1 MTRALVVY
9 ESMYGNTRAIA
20 TAIADGLGA
29 EAVATPVGQVRAEDL
44 VEADFVVVGGPI
56 HAWSM
61 SRPSTRKG
69 AAEAAAKPGSTLT
82 MEPGA
87 DGPGL
92 REWFAAMGQ
101 FAGASAAFDTR
112 MQAPAGM
119 SGSVARKIAKQLR
132 AHGFDSTAKPERFY
146 VTKAN
151 ELVDGELARALSW
164 GQKLAAKIPAG

>member
-29 EAVATPVGQVRAEDL
+29 QTVVTPVGQVRAEDL
-44 VEADFVVVGGPI
+44 AEADLVVVGGPI

-69 AAEAAAKPGSTLT
+69 AAEAAAKPGSTLI

-92 REWFAAMGQ
+92 REWFATMGQ
-101 FAGASAAFDTR
+101 FSGAAAAFDTR

-132 AHGFDSTAKPERFY
+132 AHGFDNAAKPERFY

-151 ELVDGELARALSW
+151 LLVDGELARALTW
-164 GQKLAAKIPAG
+164 GQQLAAKVPSR

>member
-20 TAIADGLGA
+20 TAI
-29 EAVATPVGQVRAEDL
+29 
-44 VEADFVVVGGPI
+44 
-56 HAWSM
+56 
-61 SRPSTRKG
+61 
-69 AAEAAAKPGSTLT
+69 
-82 MEPGA
+82 A

-151 ELVDGELARALSW
+151 QLVDGELARALSW
-164 GQKLAAKIPAG
+164 GQQLSAKIPAR